1 MNICSAKRKNQAYQS
16 NTSFSIKFFMAT
28 IIVITD
34 FSQSA
39 RNALN
44 YACAFFAASDKIE
57 LLLVNINSVPSS
69 YSGDGVSMAAISD
82 TLGNRVQKLRD
93 AVEDVAENFPAA
105 KIKYRALIGNYIK
118 SLQEL
123 IEEQQAGLVVVGTPA
138 AYGEIWRWDVDT
150 LRALTEL
157 PIPVLAVPRDV
168 VYKPVA
174 QVSFASIPGN
184 LHSASP
190 IESIKK
196 LIKYTGAKLHVVS
209 VVGQQHDEQKE
220 KQAEEALHKQLEEV
234 NTEYHK
240 IEGTHIVQ
248 AIGKF
253 VEEQHIDL
261 LVVRPRKHGIW
272 YNLFHKSYAREL
284 AKLNLIPVMALHDEW
299 NVD

>member
-1 MNICSAKRKNQAYQS
+1 LDKTHC
-16 NTSFSIKFFMAT
+16 MAT
-28 IIVITD
+28 IIVVTD

-39 RNALN
+39 QNAFR
-44 YACAFFAASDKIE
+44 YACAFSAASTNIE
-57 LLLVNINSVPSS
+57 LLLVNINSVPAS
-69 YSGDGVSMAAISD
+69 YSGDGVAMAAISD
-82 TLGNRVQKLRD
+82 SLENRIDKLKD
-93 AVEDVAENFPAA
+93 EIEEVSGNFPAA
-105 KIKYRALIGNYIK
+105 KIKYKAPVGNYIK

-123 IEEQQAGLVVVGTPA
+123 IEEEEAALIILGTPA
-138 AYGEIWRWDVDT
+138 AFGEVWSWDVDT
-150 LRALTEL
+150 LRAMTEL

-168 VYKPVA
+168 AYKTIE

-196 LIKYTGAKLHVVS
+196 LVKYTGAKLHVIS
-209 VVGQQHDEQKE
+209 VVQPQQDEKKE
-220 KQAEEALHKQLEEV
+220 QEAEAALRKQLAELDPV
-234 NTEYHK
+234 YHT
-240 IEGTHIVQ
+240 INETHIVQ

-299 NVD
+299 KVN